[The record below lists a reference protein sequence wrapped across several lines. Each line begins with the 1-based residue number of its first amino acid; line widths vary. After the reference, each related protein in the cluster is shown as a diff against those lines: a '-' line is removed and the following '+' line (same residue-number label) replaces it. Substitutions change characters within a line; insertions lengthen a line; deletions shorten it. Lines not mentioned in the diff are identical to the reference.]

1 VFCQLLDS
9 TPLFRHLE
17 ERVDD
22 NRRLLRLAVH
32 PKFARESSDAF
43 WRKAHRLVAA
53 DLGVRKAA
61 LRKWF
66 PEPACVPEIRAEYHE
81 QQQQQQQHAKIVS
94 VIKRFSYIFNR
105 HFAAKNFRAPKEV
118 QIMPAAALAAT
129 VSDETKAPV
138 DNVIAGVASGSQRF
152 ERDAELLLV
161 GSNSVS
167 DSARVQALQDNVARV
182 YNSAGGTPCV

>member
-1 VFCQLLDS
+1 ML
-9 TPLFRHLE
+9 
-17 ERVDD
+17 RV
-22 NRRLLRLAVH
+22 AVH

-66 PEPACVPEIRAEYHE
+66 PEPACVPEVCVEYRE
-81 QQQQQQQHAKIVS
+81 QQQQQQHAKIVS

-105 HFAAKNFRAPKEV
+105 HSATKNFRAPEK
-118 QIMPAAALAAT
+118 AAT
-129 VSDETKAPV
+129 AAVETKAPV
-138 DNVIAGVASGSQRF
+138 DNVMAGVARGSQRF

-161 GSNSVS
+161 DSNSVS

-182 YNSAGGTPCV
+182 YGNAGGTPCV